1 MVGKGKGKRIMIHEL
16 KQLTTKEVMT
26 MIEGSIN
33 AVVDNPDYF
42 YNSNVGPQYSKLT
55 PHGCDMVLKTM
66 TALLPLLAQA
76 KERELDERAK
86 SITWNTLQEEDI
98 Q

>member
-1 MVGKGKGKRIMIHEL
+1 MIEEL

-26 MIEGSIN
+26 MIEGSVN
-33 AVVDNPDYF
+33 AIVDDPEYF
-42 YNSNVGPQYSKLT
+42 YSSGVGPQYSKLT
-55 PHGCDMVLKTM
+55 PNGCDMILKTM

>member
-1 MVGKGKGKRIMIHEL
+1 MIEEL

-26 MIEGSIN
+26 MIDGSVKAI
-33 AVVDNPDYF
+33 VDNPDYF

-55 PHGCDMVLKTM
+55 PSGCDMILKSM

-76 KERELDERAK
+76 KERELDARAK
-86 SITWNTLQEEDI
+86 SITWNSLQEEDI

>member
-1 MVGKGKGKRIMIHEL
+1 MIHEL

-26 MIEGSIN
+26 MIEGSVK
-33 AVVDNPDYF
+33 AVVDNPEYF
-42 YNSNVGPQYSKLT
+42 YNSGVGPQYSKLT
-55 PHGCDMVLKTM
+55 PSGCDMILKSM

>member
-1 MVGKGKGKRIMIHEL
+1 MVGKRKGKRIMIHEL

-26 MIEGSIN
+26 MIEGSVAAII
-33 AVVDNPDYF
+33 DDSDYF
-42 YNSNVGPQYSKLT
+42 YSSGVGPQYSKLT
-55 PHGCDMVLKTM
+55 PSGCDMVLKTM

-76 KERELDERAK
+76 KERDLNERAK

>member
-1 MVGKGKGKRIMIHEL
+1 
-16 KQLTTKEVMT
+16 
-26 MIEGSIN
+26 
-33 AVVDNPDYF
+33 
-42 YNSNVGPQYSKLT
+42 
-55 PHGCDMVLKTM
+55 MVLKSM

-76 KERELDERAK
+76 KERDLDKRAK

>member
-1 MVGKGKGKRIMIHEL
+1 MIHEL

-26 MIEGSIN
+26 MIEGSVKAI
-33 AVVDNPDYF
+33 VDDPDYF
-42 YNSNVGPQYSKLT
+42 YSSGVGPQYSKLT
-55 PHGCDMVLKTM
+55 PRCCDMILKSM

-86 SITWNTLQEEDI
+86 SITWNSLQEEDI

>member
-1 MVGKGKGKRIMIHEL
+1 MIHEL

-26 MIEGSIN
+26 MIEGSVN
-33 AVVDNPDYF
+33 AIVDDPEYF
-42 YNSNVGPQYSKLT
+42 YNSGVGPQYSKLT
-55 PHGCDMVLKTM
+55 PSGCDMILKSM

-76 KERELDERAK
+76 KERELNERAK
-86 SITWNTLQEEDI
+86 SITWNSLQDEDI

>member
-1 MVGKGKGKRIMIHEL
+1 MIHEL

-26 MIEGSIN
+26 MIEGSVK
-33 AVVDNPDYF
+33 AVVDDPVYF
-42 YNSNVGPQYSKLT
+42 YSSGVGPQYSKLT
-55 PHGCDMVLKTM
+55 PSGCDMILKSM

>member
-1 MVGKGKGKRIMIHEL
+1 MIHEL
-16 KQLTTKEVMT
+16 KQLTIKEVMT
-26 MIEGSIN
+26 MIEGSVKAI
-33 AVVDNPDYF
+33 VDNPDYF

-55 PHGCDMVLKTM
+55 PRGCDMVLKTM

-76 KERELDERAK
+76 QERELDKRAK

>member
-1 MVGKGKGKRIMIHEL
+1 MIHEL

-26 MIEGSIN
+26 MIEGSVK
-33 AVVDNPDYF
+33 AVVDDSDYF
-42 YNSNVGPQYSKLT
+42 YSSEVGPQYSKLT
-55 PHGCDMVLKTM
+55 PKGCDMILKTM
-66 TALLPLLAQA
+66 TTLLPLLAQA

-86 SITWNTLQEEDI
+86 SMTWNTLQEEDI

>member
-1 MVGKGKGKRIMIHEL
+1 MIHEL
-16 KQLTTKEVMT
+16 KQLTTKEVMI
-26 MIEGSIN
+26 MIEGSVK
-33 AVVDNPDYF
+33 AVVDDPDYF
-42 YNSNVGPQYSKLT
+42 YNSGVGPQYSKLT
-55 PHGCDMVLKTM
+55 PSGCDMILKSM

-76 KERELDERAK
+76 KERELNERAK

>member
-1 MVGKGKGKRIMIHEL
+1 MIHEL

-26 MIEGSIN
+26 MIEGSVKAI
-33 AVVDNPDYF
+33 VDDPGYF
-42 YNSNVGPQYSKLT
+42 YSSGVGPQYSKLT
-55 PHGCDMVLKTM
+55 PSGCDMILKTM

-76 KERELDERAK
+76 QERELDARAK
-86 SITWNTLQEEDI
+86 SITWNSLQEEDI

>member
-1 MVGKGKGKRIMIHEL
+1 MIHEL

-26 MIEGSIN
+26 MIEGSVK
-33 AVVDNPDYF
+33 AVIDNPEYF
-42 YNSNVGPQYSKLT
+42 YSSGVGPQYSKLT
-55 PHGCDMVLKTM
+55 PKGCDMILKTM

-76 KERELDERAK
+76 QERDLNERAK
-86 SITWNTLQEEDI
+86 SITWNSLQEEDI